1 MDANDLNMLGTNL
14 AEVGTE
20 QTSTGETITITS
32 EQPKMYGWVCPVC
45 GRGLSPFTRVCP
57 CQDRWEVTCYG

>member
-1 MDANDLNMLGTNL
+1 MDARDLDMLGTNL

-20 QTSTGETITITS
+20 MPSTGETVTINS
-32 EQPKMYGWVCPVC
+32 EPPKMYGWVCPVC

>member
-1 MDANDLNMLGTNL
+1 MDARDLDMLGMNL

-20 QTSTGETITITS
+20 MPSTCETVTINS
-32 EQPKMYGWVCPVC
+32 EPPKMYGWVCPVC